1 MKKLKIKISKNLTI
15 SNENKS
21 VVVAEISANH
31 NGSLNLLKKTMLAA
45 KKCGADAVKIQS
57 YQANTMTL
65 NFKNEHFQ
73 INDKSIWKGQNL
85 YSLYKSAETPFKWH
99 KDIFRFARK
108 IDILCFSAPFD
119 ISAVNLLE
127 KCGCP
132 IYKIASPEIE
142 DLNLIKAVAKTMKP
156 IIISTGIADINNIK
170 EAIDVCKKV
179 KNNNVIL
186 LNCISS
192 YPAKS
197 YELNLSHIKKLK
209 KFTEIVGFSDHSQTD
224 LACLISIGLGAK
236 IIEKHFILNKNINSP
251 DKTFSYNPKQF
262 KNLIQKIRLVEE
274 MLGKENVNKRKILK
288 GKLKTVTRSIFYTK
302 NIIKGEIITKNNIK
316 SIRPGTGLRLKY
328 FDKIIG
334 MKAKKNILGGQ
345 PVKFKDLKK

>member
-31 NGSLNLLKKTMLAA
+31 NGSLNLLKRTMLAA

>member
-15 SNENKS
+15 SNESKS

-142 DLNLIKAVAKTMKP
+142 DLNLIKALS
-156 IIISTGIADINNIK
+156 IINN
-170 EAIDVCKKV
+170 
-179 KNNNVIL
+179 
-186 LNCISS
+186 
-192 YPAKS
+192 
-197 YELNLSHIKKLK
+197 
-209 KFTEIVGFSDHSQTD
+209 
-224 LACLISIGLGAK
+224 
-236 IIEKHFILNKNINSP
+236 
-251 DKTFSYNPKQF
+251 
-262 KNLIQKIRLVEE
+262 
-274 MLGKENVNKRKILK
+274 
-288 GKLKTVTRSIFYTK
+288 
-302 NIIKGEIITKNNIK
+302 
-316 SIRPGTGLRLKY
+316 
-328 FDKIIG
+328 
-334 MKAKKNILGGQ
+334 
-345 PVKFKDLKK
+345 